1 MFRHFPVGFLGQVVS
16 NPSNPSNQIQPS
28 ALLVAWGTRLVHILG
43 KPALVSITLQ
53 PVFVLLI
60 QWTSQGSWIGVIP
73 RVGWSLST
81 ISLKRLEG
89 FFQTHRIFSP
99 FEQWSNKWC
108 EQPQVFVLF
117 SIHLQVEHWSTF
129 QPTKESLHL
138 NLTSQNRSHPQPI

>member
-89 FFQTHRIFSP
+89 FFKPKGFFHPLNNGQINGVNNPKFLFCSVYIFRWNTGAPSNQQKNP
-99 FEQWSNKWC
+99 F
-108 EQPQVFVLF
+108 
-117 SIHLQVEHWSTF
+117 T
-129 QPTKESLHL
+129 
-138 NLTSQNRSHPQPI
+138 